1 MATSAHDGNGG
12 AVAIRHQDVAAGDG
26 SLLGVDFLRLLCTQP
41 DGHAV
46 AFALVNGPCAPFGA
60 KGCAIFLIDT
70 ERSNLILVGEHGF
83 GAGSLERYQVI
94 PLGVE
99 IPGTQV
105 FRTGEPLVLR
115 GQEAE
120 EKFPLLA
127 AFYQAEPNERESD
140 WICLPLTYLGVG
152 IGVIVIS
159 CPPGT
164 QWGWNE
170 QSHFT
175 GFAAAISLWA
185 RLQLTTANLSY
196 AGSRRA
202 NGTSVALTER
212 QRQVLTGIQHGW
224 PNKVIARELGYS
236 ISTIKA
242 EVQEILARLG
252 AADRRDA
259 ILKAQRAGIPLVEL
273 DP

>member
-1 MATSAHDGNGG
+1 MKIGG
-12 AVAIRHQDVAAGDG
+12 TVAVRHHDVAASDG
-26 SLLGVDFLRLLCTQP
+26 SHLGVDFLRLLCTQP

-46 AFALVNGPCAPFGA
+46 AFALMNGPCAPYLA
-60 KGCAIFLIDT
+60 RGCAIFLVDAA
-70 ERSNLILVGEHGF
+70 RSNLILVGEHGF
-83 GAGSLERYQVI
+83 GAASLERYQVI
-94 PLGVE
+94 PLAVD

-115 GQEAE
+115 GKEAE
-120 EKFPLLA
+120 EKFPLLS
-127 AFYQAEPNERESD
+127 AFYQAEPSGRESD

-164 QWGWNE
+164 QWGWDE
-170 QSHFT
+170 QAHFT
-175 GFAAAISLWA
+175 GFAALISLWA
-185 RLQLTTANLSY
+185 RLQLTTANFSS
-196 AGSRRA
+196 AGTRRA

-273 DP
+273 NP

>member
-1 MATSAHDGNGG
+1 MASQ
-12 AVAIRHQDVAAGDG
+12 HQAREQDPYSGH
-26 SLLGVDFLRLLCTQP
+26 LGVEFLRLLCSQP

-46 AFALVNGPCAPFGA
+46 AFALMQGPCAPYLA
-60 KGCAIFLIDT
+60 MGCAIFLVDPD
-70 ERSNLILVGEHGF
+70 RSNLILVGEHGF

-94 PLGVE
+94 PLAVE
-99 IPGTQV
+99 VPGTQV

-115 GQEAE
+115 GHEAE
-120 EKFPLLA
+120 EQFPLLA
-127 AFYQAEPNERESD
+127 ACYQAEPKGRECD
-140 WICLPLTYLGVG
+140 WICLPLVYLGVG

-159 CPPGT
+159 CPAGT
-164 QWGWNE
+164 RWGWQE
-170 QSHFT
+170 QAHFA
-175 GFAAAISLWA
+175 GFAAAISLWG
-185 RLQLTTANLSY
+185 RLQIT
-196 AGSRRA
+196 GSDSTPGSARRA
-202 NGTSVALTER
+202 GGTTVALTER
-212 QRQVLTGIQHGW
+212 QLLVLTGIRRGW

-259 ILKAQRAGIPLVEL
+259 VMKATRAGIPLAEV